1 MRVHYRLGR
10 EHALGGRYSRR
21 IVASRRNRPSLR
33 SVVAGFTAG
42 TEMATISRGHTL
54 RRKAEFRR
62 PPRGAPADLVRSYRR
77 HSECALK
84 IPGLE
89 LSVLDATEVP
99 VDRSPIRLRHEGR
112 C

>member
-1 MRVHYRLGR
+1 MRVNYRLGR
-10 EHALGGRYSRR
+10 EHALGVGIGDY
-21 IVASRRNRPSLR
+21 
-33 SVVAGFTAG
+33 TAG
-42 TEMATISRGHTL
+42 TETATISRRHTL

-62 PPRGAPADLVRSYRR
+62 PPRGARADLVRSHRR
-77 HSECALK
+77 HSQCALK